1 MARNITTTR
10 RLRRLGD
17 WTTKFVRDWHEA
29 AEAGLNMTEFAELIG
44 LNYTTVA
51 MRKHALKVRGVA
63 LPPLRRQK
71 HTTRRAAAKRAATP
85 AAVVHK
91 APAMFIPF
99 TITVGG

>member
-29 AEAGLNMTEFAELIG
+29 AEAGLNLTEFSQLVG
-44 LNYTTVA
+44 LNYTTVC
-51 MRKHALKVRGVA
+51 MRKHSLKARGVA

-71 HTTRRAAAKRAATP
+71 HTTRRTAAKRAAKP
-85 AAVVHK
+85 APVVHK